1 MTNPL
6 SKWFKVP
13 TLAER
18 LRSQGVRED
27 IVAAAER
34 TAFARQSDRGL
45 PKLAS
50 MLDDTEAVLQLV
62 EGRYAKA
69 TGLLMLTSRR
79 LLFAPA
85 AADRATPTSIE
96 LVDVLKVDSR
106 RHRGMG
112 VLEVIATP
120 DEMVVD
126 QILGNQADT
135 MAESLREAMKSGS
148 STAAAGR
155 DPLEELAELRILHRA
170 GAIGEAE
177 FQIRKQQLFGQ
188 I

>member
-18 LRSQGVRED
+18 LRGKGS
-27 IVAAAER
+27 AR
-34 TAFARQSDRGL
+34 TSSPPPSGPHSPGNRTVGCPAW
-45 PKLAS
+45 PPCWTT
-50 MLDDTEAVLQLV
+50 TEAVLQLV
-62 EGRYAKA
+62 EGRNAKA

-85 AADRATPTSIE
+85 PADRATPSSIE
-96 LVDVLKVDSR
+96 LADVLKVDSR

-120 DEMVVD
+120 DELVID

-135 MAESLREAMKSGS
+135 MAESLREAMTAGP
-148 STAAAGR
+148 STAAGGR